1 MNQPSAK
8 VVPNTP
14 ETHESDENVDVPGA
28 PDTVSEKLDDI
39 MTPGFQAEF
48 DPEEAES
55 AGAFSEDA
63 LSEDDAPRQYAGF
76 CAYRAPFAAAQI
88 LAALPSIRSSQH
100 EQR

>member
-1 MNQPSAK
+1 MNHPSAK
-8 VVPNTP
+8 AVSNNP

-28 PDTVSEKLDDI
+28 ADTVSEKLDDI

-63 LSEDDAPRQYAGF
+63 LSEDDALASTQDSAHI
-76 CAYRAPFAAAQI
+76 APDS
-88 LAALPSIRSSQH
+88 PPPKS
-100 EQR
+100 